1 MLNAEKYKNA
11 VIQTEGFL
19 DCLKGEKLF
28 LAIKCNVKVAIFMTI
43 I

>member
-1 MLNAEKYKNA
+1 MLNAEKYKNV

-28 LAIKCNVKVAIFMTI
+28 LAIRCNVTLAIFMTI
-43 I
+43 V